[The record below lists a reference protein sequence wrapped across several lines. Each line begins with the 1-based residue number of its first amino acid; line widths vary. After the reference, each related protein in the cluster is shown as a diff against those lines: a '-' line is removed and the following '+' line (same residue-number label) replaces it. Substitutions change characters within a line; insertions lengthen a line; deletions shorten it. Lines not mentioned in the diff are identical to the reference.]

1 MVLSTKAVLGKLTDW
16 LKQNA
21 IVVIFF
27 ILFLVCSLSFP
38 TFLSIENIRNII
50 KTASTTGIIA
60 IGMTVV
66 ILCGEI
72 DLSVGSIQALSAV
85 IIIAMAH
92 TSVLGGVVLS
102 LLAGII
108 CGLFTAT
115 LIIKAKIPA
124 FIASLAMQ
132 FALRGLVYIFT
143 NERAIYL
150 KNVPLIFAWFSQ
162 GQMLAILTVPAIFFI
177 LTAVCSS
184 IMLSYIPLGRS
195 IYAVGGNHEA
205 AKMMGIKTIRT
216 KFIVFVISGGL
227 SALSGIIIASRLNA
241 AQSITGEGLEM
252 QVIAAVVLGGTLLRG
267 GVGKISGTVFGALFL
282 TLLSNCFNNIGNL
295 NFYWQNV
302 ITGILLLLV
311 VVSQEIFSKNKKMKI
326 NVSFSKSPIADI

>member
-1 MVLSTKAVLGKLTDW
+1 MVLLNKFVSGKLIDAF
-16 LKQNA
+16 KQNA
-21 IVVIFF
+21 IILIFF
-27 ILFLVCSLSFP
+27 ILFIICSFSFP
-38 TFLSIENIRNII
+38 TFLSIENLRNII
-50 KTASTTGIIA
+50 KTTSTMGIIA
-60 IGMTVV
+60 IGMTFV

-85 IIIAMAH
+85 IIVTMAH

-102 LLAGII
+102 LLAGIV
-108 CGLFTAT
+108 CGLFTAL

-124 FIASLAMQ
+124 FIASLSMQ

-162 GQMLAILTVPAIFFI
+162 GQLIAILTVPAVFFI
-177 LTAVCSS
+177 LTALCSS
-184 IMLSYIPLGRS
+184 IVLNYIPLGRS
-195 IYAVGGNHEA
+195 IYAVGGNQEA
-205 AKMMGIKTIRT
+205 AKMMGIKTIKT

-252 QVIAAVVLGGTLLRG
+252 QIIAAVVLGGTLLRG
-267 GVGKISGTVFGALFL
+267 GVGRISGTVFGALFL

-311 VVSQEIFSKNKKMKI
+311 VVSQEIFSKNRKRKI
-326 NVSFSKSPIADI
+326 DVSFSKGSIVNV